1 MDPDLFTTIP
11 PGTRVVIRYRLAPH
25 EQGSAGERLSDA
37 LGNVQSVTETHVVLE
52 TRGGTVSVERARIT
66 HAKAVPPPPP
76 RRQRR

>member
-1 MDPDLFTTIP
+1 MDPDFFTTIP
-11 PGTRVVIRYRLAPH
+11 SGTRVVIRYRLAP
-25 EQGSAGERLSDA
+25 EAQGSAGERLSDA

-52 TRGGTVSVERARIT
+52 TRGGTVSIERARIT